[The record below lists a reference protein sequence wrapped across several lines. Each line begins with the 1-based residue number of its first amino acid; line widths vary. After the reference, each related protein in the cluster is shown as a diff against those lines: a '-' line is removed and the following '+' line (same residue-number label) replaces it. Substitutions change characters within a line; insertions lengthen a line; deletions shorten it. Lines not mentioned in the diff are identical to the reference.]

1 MAVFSRIRVAP
12 VALLGLVC
20 LVWACQP
27 PAAEDPYPVKSYLEG
42 TLTIRADV
50 DSVQNYADIE
60 VLIPFDT
67 GDGVDTLGYALTDS
81 TGAFAMTVRAPDRGV
96 YPIFI
101 SRRGGLLR
109 QDEIVLAEGDSSTLR
124 QSFPTGR
131 PFLTIRSEENAAWLA
146 YRNTKALHD
155 QSVQEAFQGGA
166 PSMVVV
172 ERLMDQ
178 TAEIFWTMRETYPG
192 TVGADLAGA
201 EGVLMHSNRND
212 DVVVERAKQLDPDQP
227 GFLNVGR
234 AARRAEARLNGQFA
248 ALALMDDFIA
258 RATSDETKA
267 GLLTEKI
274 EAYADSGAYDAG
286 IATAEE
292 LQQTYPDTEWA
303 AWSDRA
309 IYALTTLQPG
319 MTAPTFSA
327 QTIYGDS
334 VNTALMADPYVLT
347 FMDAESPQFWQSL
360 ETARAGAYTSIF
372 VVPSLDT
379 AYVEVLAELDNRPT
393 IIEDRT
399 GDLQTLYNAEQG
411 ARVYAIDEGLFQ
423 DTRQ

>member
-1 MAVFSRIRVAP
+1 VF
-12 VALLGLVC
+12 
-20 LVWACQP
+20 
-27 PAAEDPYPVKSYLEG
+27 
-42 TLTIRADV
+42 
-50 DSVQNYADIE
+50 
-60 VLIPFDT
+60 IPFDT

-81 TGAFAMTVRAPDRGV
+81 TGAFAMTVSAPDRGV
-96 YPIFI
+96 YPMFI

-109 QDEIVLAEGDSSTLR
+109 QDEIVIAQGDSATLR
-124 QSFPTGR
+124 QSFPTAR
-131 PFLTIRSEENAAWLA
+131 PFLSIRSEENAAWLA
-146 YRNTKALHD
+146 YRNTKALYD
-155 QSVQEAFQGGA
+155 QAIQDAFQAGE
-166 PSMVVV
+166 PSMATV
-172 ERLMDQ
+172 ERLMNQ
-178 TAEIFWTMRETYPG
+178 TAEIFWTMRETYAG
-192 TVGADLAGA
+192 TVGADLASA
-201 EGVLMHSNRND
+201 EAVLMHSNRND

-248 ALALMDDFIA
+248 ALALVDDFIA
-258 RATSDETKA
+258 RATNDETKA

-274 EAYADSGAYDAG
+274 EAYADSGAFDAG
-286 IATAEE
+286 IAIAEE

-319 MTAPTFSA
+319 MAAPTFSA

-334 VNTALMADPYVLT
+334 VNTAVMTDPYVLT

-393 IIEDRT
+393 IVEDRT
-399 GDLQTLYNAEQG
+399 GDLQTLYNAEEG
-411 ARVYAIDEGLFQ
+411 ARVYVIDEGLFQ
-423 DTRQ
+423 ETRQ

>member
-1 MAVFSRIRVAP
+1 MAPI
-12 VALLGLVC
+12 ALLGLLCV
-20 LVWACQP
+20 VWACQP
-27 PAAEDPYPVKSYLEG
+27 PAADDSYPVKSYLSG
-42 TLTIRADV
+42 TLTILAEV

-81 TGAFAMTVRAPDRGV
+81 TGAFAMTVSAPERGV
-96 YPIFI
+96 YPMFI

-109 QDEIVLAEGDSSTLR
+109 QDEIVIAQGDSATLR
-124 QSFPTGR
+124 QSFPTAR
-131 PFLTIRSEENAAWLA
+131 PFLSIRSEENAAWLA
-146 YRNTKALHD
+146 YRNTKALYD
-155 QSVQEAFQGGA
+155 QALRETFEGND
-166 PSMVVV
+166 PSMATI
-172 ERLMDQ
+172 EGLMNQ
-178 TAEIFWTMRETYPG
+178 TAQVFWTMRETYPG
-192 TVGADLAGA
+192 TVGAELAGA
-201 EGVLMHSNRND
+201 EAVLMHSNRND
-212 DVVVERAKQLDPDQP
+212 EIVVERAKQLDPDQP

-248 ALALMDDFIA
+248 ALALVDDFIA
-258 RATSDETKA
+258 RATDAETKA

-274 EAYADSGAYDAG
+274 EAYADSGAFDAG
-286 IATAEE
+286 IAIAEQ

-334 VNTALMADPYVLT
+334 VNTAVMTDPYVLT
-347 FMDAESPQFWQSL
+347 FMDADSPQFWQSL
-360 ETARAGAYTSIF
+360 ETARAGAYTSVF

-393 IIEDRT
+393 IVEDRT
-399 GDLQTLYNAEQG
+399 GDLQALYNAEQG
-411 ARVYAIDEGLFQ
+411 ARVYVIDEGVFQ
-423 DTRQ
+423 ETRQ